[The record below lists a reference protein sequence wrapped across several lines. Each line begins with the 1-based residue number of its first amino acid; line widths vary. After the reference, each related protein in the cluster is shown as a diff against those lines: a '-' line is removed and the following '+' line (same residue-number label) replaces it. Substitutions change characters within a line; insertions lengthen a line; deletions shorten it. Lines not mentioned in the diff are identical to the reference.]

1 MRYSSVPP
9 ASTSPSTVADVAPVS
24 NDTRSGSST
33 VGAGVA
39 GGGAVSVAAG
49 GSVLVSAGSAVA
61 ACSTVSVGTGG
72 AVVGC
77 AAGRLQAVTA
87 NITKAAISVAF
98 QSMCLSPLQRYQS

>member
-39 GGGAVSVAAG
+39 GGGAVSVAARG
-49 GSVLVSAGSAVA
+49 AVLVSAGSAVA
-61 ACSTVSVGTGG
+61 ACSTVSVGCGALGG
-72 AVVGC
+72 AAVGC
-77 AAGRLQAVTA
+77 APGRLQATTA
-87 NITKAAISVAF
+87 NITKAAASVAF
-98 QSMCLSPLQRYQS
+98 QFIHLSP